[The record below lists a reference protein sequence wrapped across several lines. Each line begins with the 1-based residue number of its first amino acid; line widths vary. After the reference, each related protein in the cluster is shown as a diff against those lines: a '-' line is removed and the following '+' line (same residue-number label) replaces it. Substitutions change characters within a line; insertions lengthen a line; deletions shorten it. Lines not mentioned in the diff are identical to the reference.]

1 MKSAEIKELS
11 DKEII
16 EKIQTQK
23 AELNKIKLNHAISPL
38 ENPNVI
44 KNTKKVVA
52 RLKTELRKRELSNQ
66 VKK

>member
-11 DKEII
+11 GKEII